1 MAKTRPPN
9 KPSKKR
15 AKSGLRDGSRSTWRK
30 MNEDPAIFF
39 DQATIFLQT
48 GQPEAALPLAQRG
61 LDIASAG
68 SPAVLTG
75 LNLIGEI
82 YVELGEI
89 NAARQ
94 QFMQAVALDPNGEIP
109 ESEGGGA
116 EKFLWL
122 AQLSETGGKDSV
134 SWFEKGVASLRRNI
148 QSLEQNRK
156 LDDGLAAQE
165 QKKKLAHA
173 LCGVVEI
180 YMTDLSW
187 EEDAEARC
195 EALVTEALLVAP
207 DSPECLQTLASVR
220 ISQLRQDDA
229 RAALSRS
236 LQLWKDL
243 PPESPSVPDFPTRI
257 SLARLLMEVRMEIE
271 ALEVLEIMA
280 LEDDHSVEMWYL
292 GGWCQYLLGKGE
304 KLPANKYGLSE
315 SELRQAT
322 LRSSRS
328 WLKQSLKLYELVEY
342 EDLKLKEHAEELVQD
357 LQNQLGEDDD
367 DSDDGEDVDG
377 EWEDESDGL
386 DDDIDSGKDKDQKMT
401 DS

>member
-1 MAKTRPPN
+1 MAKTRPSN
-9 KPSKKR
+9 KSSKKR
-15 AKSGLRDGSRSTWRK
+15 VKSGLGANRSAPRK
-30 MNEDPAIFF
+30 MIEDPAIFF
-39 DQATIFLQT
+39 DQATVLLQT

-61 LDIASAG
+61 LDIASTG
-68 SPAVLTG
+68 SSNVLLG

-89 NAARQ
+89 DAAREH
-94 QFMQAVALDPNGEIP
+94 FMRAVALDPNGEIS

-122 AQLSETGGKDSV
+122 AQLNEAGGKDSV
-134 SWFEKGVASLRRNI
+134 NWFEKGVATLRRNI
-148 QSLEQNRK
+148 QSLEQSSK
-156 LDDGLAAQE
+156 TDDALAAQE
-165 QKKKLAHA
+165 KKKKLAHA

-195 EALVTEALLVAP
+195 ESLVTEALLVAP

-220 ISQLRQDDA
+220 ISQLRHDDA

-236 LQLWKDL
+236 LELWKDL
-243 PPESPSVPDFPTRI
+243 PPESPLVPDFPTRI
-257 SLARLLMEVRMEIE
+257 SLSRLLMEAQMEIE
-271 ALEVLEIMA
+271 ALEVLERMA

-292 GGWCQYLLGKGE
+292 GGWCLYLLGKGE
-304 KLPANKYGLSE
+304 KLPPNKSDLSE

-342 EDLKLKEHAEELVQD
+342 EDVKLKEHAEELVQD
-357 LQNQLGEDDD
+357 LQTQLGDVS
-367 DSDDGEDVDG
+367 DSDDGEDVGG
-377 EWEDESDGL
+377 EWEDESDGS
-386 DDDIDSGKDKDQKMT
+386 DDDDDNVQGEDHKMT

>member
-1 MAKTRPPN
+1 MAKTRPSN
-9 KPSKKR
+9 KSSKKR
-15 AKSGLRDGSRSTWRK
+15 AKSGLGASRSAPRK

-39 DQATIFLQT
+39 DQATVLLQT

-61 LDIASAG
+61 LDVASTG
-68 SPAVLTG
+68 SPNVLLG

-89 NAARQ
+89 DAAREH
-94 QFMQAVALDPNGEIP
+94 FMRAVALDPNGEISD
-109 ESEGGGA
+109 SEGGGA

-122 AQLSETGGKDSV
+122 AQLSESGGKDSV
-134 SWFEKGVASLRRNI
+134 NWFEKGVATLRRNI
-148 QSLEQNRK
+148 LSLEQSSK
-156 LDDGLAAQE
+156 PDDALVVQE

-195 EALVTEALLVAP
+195 ESLVTEALMVAP
-207 DSPECLQTLASVR
+207 DSPESLQTLASVR
-220 ISQLRQDDA
+220 ISQLRHDDA

-236 LQLWKDL
+236 LELWKDL
-243 PPESPSVPDFPTRI
+243 PPESPLVPDFPTRI
-257 SLARLLMEVRMEIE
+257 SLSRLLMEAQMEIE
-271 ALEVLEIMA
+271 ALEVLERMA

-292 GGWCQYLLGKGE
+292 GGWCLYLLGMGE
-304 KLPANKYGLSE
+304 KLPPNKSDLSE
-315 SELRQAT
+315 AELRQAT

-328 WLKQSLKLYELVEY
+328 WLNQSLKLYGLVEY
-342 EDLKLKEHAEELVQD
+342 EDVKLKEHAEELVQD
-357 LQNQLGEDDD
+357 LQNQLGDVS

-377 EWEDESDGL
+377 EWEDGSDGL
-386 DDDIDSGKDKDQKMT
+386 DDDDDNVQDEDHKMT